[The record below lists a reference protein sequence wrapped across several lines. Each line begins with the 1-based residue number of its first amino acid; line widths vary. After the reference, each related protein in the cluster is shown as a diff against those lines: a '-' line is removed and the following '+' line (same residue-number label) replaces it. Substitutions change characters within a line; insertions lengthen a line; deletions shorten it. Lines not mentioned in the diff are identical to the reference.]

1 MNIISLHGDQEHITI
16 IKAISAGGVVIP
28 PLIIIKGKVIL
39 HRWFA
44 DIMDDDYLIGVSDSG
59 YSNDVLFFQW
69 LQHWEAMS
77 RRTQRGEYQLLLL
90 DGYDSHL
97 TWTALQ
103 FCEQQ
108 KVVVIL
114 FPPHTTHFMQPLDV
128 ALFQQW
134 KHYHAEAINHS
145 VRRGCGNF
153 DRSAFLRYI
162 EKIRELTFTPRNIK
176 AGFRKC
182 GYWPFRLVEVLQQ
195 LVIDGVI
202 LDEVMQEAGMSHP
215 LPRDPTPEYSLG
227 EIWSSPI
234 AHTKLVKQ
242 ADAIQDFLRSSVEP
256 PSPGSKAKFRG
267 NIQKFMNTVKA
278 KDILQDSLTSY
289 IWDSS
294 ITQGKAARR
303 KTCKG
308 NHVQKGGVV
317 YAGDVERDISGM
329 DSFLSKLGDELEV
342 PQKIYAVRMKTMV
355 NDQFRRNKLAKQ
367 MRGIAEGTI
376 KLRPEKPGG
385 EIIVKPGW
393 TEWTTK
399 GMGRGKA
406 PRKKPQKRKKLES
419 EEDSEAEV
427 ESEIESYS
435 DHEPTTELEPEPVAS
450 SSNIQSQ
457 GQSQRK
463 RRRQCNADQ
472 TAGSSSKVSSGQAS
486 KASRAAGSS
495 TLTRSA
501 KGKAVVKQHTEMDD
515 IPIDPLL
522 LKSISYFV

>member
-1 MNIISLHGDQEHITI
+1 MEEHNIEKEDFWNMDETGLRIGVGRGQWVIVPENDDDGKGRFTNIIGSHGDQEHVTI
-16 IKAISAGGVVIP
+16 VEAISAGGVVIP

-77 RRTQRGEYQLLLL
+77 KRTQRGEYRLLLL

-103 FCEQQ
+103 FCQQQ
-108 KVVVIL
+108 KVIVVL
-114 FPPHTTHFMQPLDV
+114 LTPHTTHFMQPLDV

-134 KHYHAEAINHS
+134 KHYHAEAIDHS

-153 DRSAFLRYI
+153 DRSAFLGYI

-182 GYWPFRLVEVLQQ
+182 GYWPFRPVEVLQQ
-195 LVIDGVI
+195 LVVDGVI
-202 LDEVMQEAGMSHP
+202 LDEVMQEAGMSHL

-234 AHTKLVKQ
+234 AHNKLVKQ
-242 ADAIQDFLRSSVEP
+242 ADVIQDFLRLSVEP

-294 ITQGKAARR
+294 IAQGKAARR
-303 KTCKG
+303 KTRKG

-385 EIIVKPGW
+385 EIVVKPGW

-406 PRKKPQKRKKLES
+406 PRKKPQKRKKPES
-419 EEDSEAEV
+419 EEDSEAKV
-427 ESEIESYS
+427 ESEIESCS
-435 DHEPTTELEPEPVAS
+435 DHEPTPELEPEPVAS

-463 RRRQCNADQ
+463 RRR
-472 TAGSSSKVSSGQAS
+472 
-486 KASRAAGSS
+486 
-495 TLTRSA
+495 
-501 KGKAVVKQHTEMDD
+501 
-515 IPIDPLL
+515 
-522 LKSISYFV
+522 